1 MPGRTPPEAVL
12 AAARE
17 FARLNFALQYRYAM
31 VLHTDQA
38 HPHVHLIVK
47 AEHEHEPGRRLT
59 IRKETLRQWREDFAA
74 CLRREGVVA
83 NATPAVV
90 RGRPR
95 TSKKDPIHQRLRSL
109 AQYEALP
116 AHAKARMAPPVGST
130 FMRAKVQ
137 AVADEI
143 KLGQLTPEAG
153 IERLQATRQAVVADW
168 QATAAALE
176 KQGEAALAREVRAFV
191 DGLAPAR
198 TEKMMIAATL
208 LARIRAARQ
217 RDAPTLDDRD
227 VGPER

>member
-59 IRKETLRQWREDFAA
+59 IRKATLRQWREDFAA
-74 CLRREGVVA
+74 CLRREGVAA
-83 NATPAVV
+83 NATPAAL

-116 AHAKARMAPPVGST
+116 AEAKARMAPPVDST

-137 AVADEI
+137 AVADEM
-143 KLGQLTPEAG
+143 KQGGLSAEAG
-153 IERLQATRQAVVADW
+153 LERLQATREAVVGDW
-168 QATAAALE
+168 QAEASDEIESRSRESAQGQAAD
-176 KQGEAALAREVRAFV
+176 QYH
-191 DGLAPAR
+191 GLGRCPGSPPP
-198 TEKMMIAATL
+198 L
-208 LARIRAARQ
+208 
-217 RDAPTLDDRD
+217 
-227 VGPER
+227 